1 MDKMAQ
7 EKKKVLIVGGGFGG
21 LFTALELA
29 GSSDVTLVSDTDHFC
44 FRPLLYEYLSGEVEA
59 WHIAPDYKELF
70 GSEINFVRGEAEA
83 IDFKNR
89 KAKISSSEEFLDY
102 DALVLAVGGETNFWN
117 IKGAEEFALPFRT
130 IADADRL
137 RNQMV
142 RALDEISPTLA
153 PQDAREKLT
162 FAIVG
167 AGASGVEL
175 ATKMSDLLT
184 DAFRRR
190 GLKGEPHV
198 LLIEMS
204 DRIVPGMGED
214 IREYVEKVL
223 LEKHID
229 VNLQTK
235 VLEVKPHGIV
245 FEHNGKQ
252 TEIETVTT
260 VWTAGVKVNPLIEK
274 LDLPKD
280 KHDLILVNPALQVK
294 NFENI
299 FALGDIAK
307 VEAVAPILVGTAQLA
322 SQESNL
328 LAANVKAFLNGERL
342 RIRVFEELGEAVSL
356 GTSNAVVLVSGNVV
370 GGLLARDARFAL
382 YTSRLPTWQ
391 HRIKVGASWFFE
403 GTTPKPLQPLGIS

>member
-1 MDKMAQ
+1 M
-7 EKKKVLIVGGGFGG
+7 KKVLIIGGGFGG

-29 GSSDVTLVSDTDHFC
+29 NETDVTLISDFDHFC

-59 WHIAPDYKELF
+59 WHIAPSYKELF
-70 GSEINFVRGEAEA
+70 GGDINFVRGAAEA
-83 IDFKNR
+83 IDFEKR
-89 KAKISSSEEFLDY
+89 EVKISSRQEPLDY
-102 DALVLAVGGETNFWN
+102 DALVLAVGGVTNFWN
-117 IKGAEEFALPFRT
+117 VTGAEEFALPFRT
-130 IADADRL
+130 ISDADRI

-142 RALDEISPTLA
+142 SALDKVSPTLA

-167 AGASGVEL
+167 GGASGVEL

-198 LLIEMS
+198 LLVEMS
-204 DRIVPGMGED
+204 DRVVPGMGED

-229 VNLQTK
+229 LNLQTK

-245 FEHNGKQ
+245 YEHNGKQ
-252 TEIETVTT
+252 TEVETVMT

-280 KHDLILVNPALQVK
+280 EHDLILIKPTLQVK
-294 NFENI
+294 NFENV

-307 VEAVAPILVGTAQLA
+307 IEAVAPILIGTAQLA
-322 SQESNL
+322 FQESD
-328 LAANVKAFLNGERL
+328 LAANNIKAFFNKKVLYAKH
-342 RIRVFEELGEAVSL
+342 FEELGEAVSL
-356 GTSNAVVLVSGNVV
+356 GTKDGAVLIGGKVV
-370 GGLLARDARFAL
+370 GGFLARDARFAL
-382 YTSRLPTWQ
+382 YSSRLPTWQ
-391 HRIKVGASWFFE
+391 HRIKVGASWFFG
-403 GTTPKPLQPLGIS
+403 GTTPKPLKPLGIS

>member
-1 MDKMAQ
+1 MAQ
-7 EKKKVLIVGGGFGG
+7 ESKKVLIVGGGFGG

-29 GSSDVTLVSDTDHFC
+29 GIADVTLVSDTDHFC

-59 WHIAPDYKELF
+59 WHIAPGYKELF
-70 GSEINFVRGEAEA
+70 GNDINFARGTIEE
-83 IDFKNR
+83 IDFKSR
-89 KAKISSSEEFLDY
+89 KAKISSRDESFDY
-102 DALVLAVGGETNFWN
+102 DALILAVGGVTNFWS
-117 IKGAEEFALPFRT
+117 IKGAEEFALPFRG
-130 IADADRL
+130 IADADRI

-142 RALDEISPTLA
+142 KALDKISPMLA

-162 FAIVG
+162 FAVVG
-167 AGASGVEL
+167 GGASGVEL
-175 ATKMSDLLT
+175 STKMSDLLT

-198 LLIEMS
+198 LLVEMS
-204 DRIVPGMGED
+204 DKIVPGMGED
-214 IREYVEKVL
+214 IRKYVEKVL

-252 TEIETVTT
+252 TEVETVTT

-280 KHDLILVNPALQVK
+280 KNGLILVNPTLQVK
-294 NFENI
+294 DYDNV
-299 FALGDIAK
+299 FAIGDIAK
-307 VEAVAPILVGTAQLA
+307 LETVAPILVGTAQIA
-322 SQESNL
+322 FQESDL
-328 LAANVKAFLNGERL
+328 LANNIRAFLNGEKL
-342 RIRVFEELGEAVSL
+342 KAKQFEELGEAVSL
-356 GTSNAVVLVSGNVV
+356 GTKDGAVLIGGKVV
-370 GGLLARDARFAL
+370 GGFLARDARFAL

-391 HRIKVGASWFFE
+391 HRIKVGASWFFG